1 MPNNTCD
8 QDDYISKIMTQ
19 ILLKVKIKYLKVI
32 DGREKTLWRR
42 QWRVTQ
48 NLINQRKHSNILLT
62 IVDITIHKDRALSLT
77 NTACTLLNYAMNQH
91 EYQR

>member
-19 ILLKVKIKYLKVI
+19 ILLKAKIKYLKVI
-32 DGREKTLWRR
+32 DCREKTLWRQ

-48 NLINQRKHSNILLT
+48 DLINQRKHSNILLT
-62 IVDITIHKDRALSLT
+62 MVDITLHKDRA
-77 NTACTLLNYAMNQH
+77 Y
-91 EYQR
+91 